1 MATLPTPEQSARA
14 ILAIFKLHNIRPG
27 RVLMAGRVNMAFL
40 TGRRTA
46 AEYAEGLKYAEE
58 KGWLEA
64 GPNAIIKL
72 TDAGFAEM

>member
-1 MATLPTPEQSARA
+1 
-14 ILAIFKLHNIRPG
+14 
-27 RVLMAGRVNMAFL
+27 MAGRVNRAFL

-64 GPNAIIKL
+64 SPNAIIKL